1 VPGIIIHGW
10 WADRSVEHGEAAP
23 GEIQAMG
30 LGCDV
35 ANENSVKETFQAI
48 KDKFGRIDVSYESYS
63 LASAD

>member
-1 VPGIIIHGW
+1 
-10 WADRSVEHGEAAP
+10 
-23 GEIQAMG
+23 MG